1 MKTRG
6 AIIRS
11 IQAAFVAAVLLTSVA
26 ANAQRDPA
34 YAAARAAGQVGE
46 KVDGYLGMVG
56 NQGPEI
62 RRLVDDIN
70 IKRKAIYFQKAQD
83 QKVTPDEYAFSTGCI
98 NMSNVVAGEKYQAPD
113 GSWQTKGAG
122 PAMKH
127 SSCP

>member
-6 AIIRS
+6 GIIPS
-11 IQAAFVAAVLLTSVA
+11 MQAAIAAAVLLTSVA

-56 NQGPEI
+56 NQGPDI

>member
-6 AIIRS
+6 GIIRS
-11 IQAAFVAAVLLTSVA
+11 MQAAIAAAVLLTSVA

-56 NQGPEI
+56 NQGPDI

>member
-1 MKTRG
+1 MMVRNG
-6 AIIRS
+6 FLRS
-11 IQAAFVAAVLLTSVA
+11 TQAAVVAALLLTSVSA
-26 ANAQRDPA
+26 SAQRDPA

-46 KVDGYLGMVG
+46 KVDGYLGVVG
-56 NQGPEI
+56 TQGPDI

-83 QKVTPDEYAFSTGCI
+83 QKVTPDEYAFTTGCI
-98 NMSNVVAGEKYQAPD
+98 NMSNLAVGEKYQTPE

-122 PAMKH
+122 PAIKH